1 MSSRRR
7 LRPDHPHQHLSRSER
22 RGWQRRGVL
31 AAVSS
36 AAVVSLAGCASIL
49 GQPDPDG
56 DTPAVSAGDGEGSDA
71 DDSNSG
77 RTTDTAEPATTSGDA
92 EQDETSRE
100 PSERS
105 GEVIDGPV
113 DSPPTNDHPWVDD
126 PADGLGLT
134 EVTLSIGTDRTRDF
148 LGTEPDELSISVDDD
163 RFTVDGRG
171 HLEWDCDGFALAHVL
186 VDDRTAEVYVEA
198 APNDACRTSDN
209 DDGRGP
215 WVTPFTVTGRFVGG
229 RPDVL
234 EVHLE
239 GQYIEGDGPR
249 GGAFAR
255 ADLRPLA

>member
-1 MSSRRR
+1 MSPRRR
-7 LRPDHPHQHLSRSER
+7 YRTHHPHQHLSRF
-22 RGWQRRGVL
+22 QRRRWRRRDVL

-36 AAVVSLAGCASIL
+36 ATLVSLAGCASIL

-56 DTPAVSAGDGEGSDA
+56 DAPAVSAGDGEESDA

-113 DSPPTNDHPWVDD
+113 DSPPTNEHPWVDD

-148 LGTEPDELSISVDDD
+148 LGTEPDELSISVDDG

-209 DDGRGP
+209 DEGRGP
-215 WVTPFTVTGRFVGG
+215 WVTPFTVTGRFTGG
-229 RPDVL
+229 RPDAL

-255 ADLRPLA
+255 TDL

>member
-7 LRPDHPHQHLSRSER
+7 HRTHHPHQHLSRF
-22 RGWQRRGVL
+22 QRRRWRRRDVL

-36 AAVVSLAGCASIL
+36 ATLVSLAGCASIF
-49 GQPDPDG
+49 GQPDPGG
-56 DTPAVSAGDGEGSDA
+56 DTSSVSISDRKGSGPG
-71 DDSNSG
+71 SPSSG
-77 RTTDTAEPATTSGDA
+77 RTTDTADSAATSGDG

-105 GEVIDGPV
+105 GEVIDGPI
-113 DSPPTNDHPWVDD
+113 DSPPTNEHPWVDD
-126 PADGLGLT
+126 PADGLGLAD
-134 EVTLSIGTDRTRDF
+134 VTLSMGTDRTRDF
-148 LGTEPDELSISVDDD
+148 LGTEPDELSITVAGD
-163 RFTVDGRG
+163 RFTVHGRG

-209 DDGRGP
+209 DEGRGP

-229 RPDVL
+229 RPDEL

-239 GQYIEGDGPR
+239 GPYIKGDGPR
-249 GGAFAR
+249 GGAYAR
-255 ADLRPLA
+255 TEL

>member
-7 LRPDHPHQHLSRSER
+7 HRTHHPHQHLSRF
-22 RGWQRRGVL
+22 QRRRRRRDVL

-36 AAVVSLAGCASIL
+36 ATLVSLAGCASIL
-49 GQPDPDG
+49 GQPAPDG
-56 DTPAVSAGDGEGSDA
+56 DAPAVSAGDGEGSDS
-71 DDSNSG
+71 DDSSAG
-77 RTTDTAEPATTSGDA
+77 RTTDTAEPATGPSDGD
-92 EQDETSRE
+92 QDETSRE

-113 DSPPTNDHPWVDD
+113 DSPPTNEHPWVDD
-126 PADGLGLT
+126 PAAGLGLA

-171 HLEWDCDGFALAHVL
+171 HLEWDCDGFALAHIL

-198 APNDACRTSDN
+198 ALNDTCRTSDN
-209 DDGRGP
+209 DEGRGP
-215 WVTPFTVTGRFVGG
+215 WDTPFTVTGRFVGG
-229 RPDVL
+229 RPDAL

-239 GQYIEGDGPR
+239 GQYIKGDGPR
-249 GGAFAR
+249 GGAYAR
-255 ADLRPLA
+255 TEL

>member
-7 LRPDHPHQHLSRSER
+7 HRTHHPHQHLSRY
-22 RGWQRRGVL
+22 QRRRWRRRDVL
-31 AAVSS
+31 AAVAS
-36 AAVVSLAGCASIL
+36 ATLVSLAGCASIL
-49 GQPDPDG
+49 GQPEPGG
-56 DTPAVSAGDGEGSDA
+56 DTPSVSISDREGSGPGGP
-71 DDSNSG
+71 SSG
-77 RTTDTAEPATTSGDA
+77 RTTDTADSAASSGDA

-105 GEVIDGPV
+105 DEVIDGPV
-113 DSPPTNDHPWVDD
+113 DSPPTNEHPWVDD

-134 EVTLSIGTDRTRDF
+134 EVTLTLGTDRTRDF

-209 DDGRGP
+209 DEGRGP
-215 WVTPFTVTGRFVGG
+215 WVTPFTVTGRFTGG
-229 RPDVL
+229 RPDAL

-255 ADLRPLA
+255 ASL

>member
-7 LRPDHPHQHLSRSER
+7 LHRNHPHQHLSRSGR

-56 DTPAVSAGDGEGSDA
+56 DTPAVSAGDREGNDPS
-71 DDSNSG
+71 DSNSG
-77 RTTDTAEPATTSGDA
+77 APTDTAEPATTSGDV
-92 EQDETSRE
+92 EQGETSRE
-100 PSERS
+100 PSEHS

-113 DSPPTNDHPWVDD
+113 DSPPTNEHPWVDD

-148 LGTEPDELSISVDDD
+148 LGTEPDELSISVADD
-163 RFTVDGRG
+163 RFTVRGQG

-209 DDGRGP
+209 DEGRGP
-215 WVTPFTVTGRFVGG
+215 WVTPFTVTGRFTGG
-229 RPDVL
+229 RPDAL

-255 ADLRPLA
+255 TDL

>member
-7 LRPDHPHQHLSRSER
+7 HRTHHPHQHLSRF
-22 RGWQRRGVL
+22 QRRRQRRDVL

-49 GQPDPDG
+49 GQPAPDG
-56 DTPAVSAGDGEGSDA
+56 DAPAVSAGDGVGSDG
-71 DDSNSG
+71 DDSSSG
-77 RTTDTAEPATTSGDA
+77 RTTDTAEPATTPGDA

-100 PSERS
+100 PSDRS
-105 GEVIDGPV
+105 GEGIDGPV

-134 EVTLSIGTDRTRDF
+134 DVTLSIGTDRTRDF
-148 LGTEPDELSISVDDD
+148 LGTEPDELSIRVDDD
-163 RFTVDGRG
+163 RFTVEGRG
-171 HLEWDCDGFALAHVL
+171 HLEWGCDGFALAHVL

-198 APNDACRTSDN
+198 ALNDTCRTSDN
-209 DDGRGP
+209 DEGRGP

-229 RPDVL
+229 RPDAL

-255 ADLRPLA
+255 ADL

>member
-7 LRPDHPHQHLSRSER
+7 LRPNHPHQHLSRSER

-56 DTPAVSAGDGEGSDA
+56 DAPAVSAGDGEGSDA

-100 PSERS
+100 PSEHS

-209 DDGRGP
+209 DEGRGP
-215 WVTPFTVTGRFVGG
+215 WVTPFTVTGRFTGG
-229 RPDVL
+229 RPDAL

-255 ADLRPLA
+255 ASL

>member
-1 MSSRRR
+1 M
-7 LRPDHPHQHLSRSER
+7 
-22 RGWQRRGVL
+22 
-31 AAVSS
+31 AVSS

-49 GQPDPDG
+49 EQPDPDG
-56 DTPAVSAGDGEGSDA
+56 DAPAVSAGGGEGSDPVDLSA
-71 DDSNSG
+71 G
-77 RTTDTAEPATTSGDA
+77 RTTDTAEPETTSGDA

-100 PSERS
+100 PSEHS

-113 DSPPTNDHPWVDD
+113 DSPPTNEHPWVDD

-148 LGTEPDELSISVDDD
+148 LGTEPDELSISVNDD
-163 RFTVDGRG
+163 RFTIDGRG
-171 HLEWDCDGFALAHVL
+171 HLEWDCDGFALAHVF
-186 VDDRTAEVYVEA
+186 VDDRTAEVYVEG

-209 DDGRGP
+209 DEGRGP

-229 RPDVL
+229 RPDAL

-255 ADLRPLA
+255 ASLRPPA